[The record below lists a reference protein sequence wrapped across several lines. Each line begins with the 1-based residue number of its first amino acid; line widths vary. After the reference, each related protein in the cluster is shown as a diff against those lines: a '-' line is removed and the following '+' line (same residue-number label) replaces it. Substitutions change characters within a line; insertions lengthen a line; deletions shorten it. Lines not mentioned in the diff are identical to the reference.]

1 MDNIIIV
8 NFKVESEA
16 YQAITELKSKAA
28 TGDYVV
34 SQALL
39 VKKTDGKINT
49 LDALD
54 TGVESVNDTHI
65 GGLIGALLGIAGGPL
80 GMLIMGEVGALIG
93 SAVDLGD
100 TAQNASLME
109 HVLDCVTDDNAVI
122 IAVVQENNGPA
133 FDQNFAKFDA
143 EVTRFDLAEVT
154 AEIEEA
160 EKVQK
165 EMAREAKKR
174 IREAKKKESQPAIE
188 EKK

>member
-1 MDNIIIV
+1 
-8 NFKVESEA
+8 
-16 YQAITELKSKAA
+16 
-28 TGDYVV
+28 
-34 SQALL
+34 
-39 VKKTDGKINT
+39 
-49 LDALD
+49 
-54 TGVESVNDTHI
+54 
-65 GGLIGALLGIAGGPL
+65 
-80 GMLIMGEVGALIG
+80 MLIMGEVGALIG

-188 EKK
+188 EKQ